1 MTKVPCLFP
10 LSTNLVPGNCF
21 KVTTFQIFRSSTSTS
36 TATRQADQRYGNG
49 KVKRRAREC
58 NVDGLGIT
66 RRQGFWPPFLNRD
79 FFYLSLLPDLQAAA
93 GRGRGVCV
101 QNSIGTPRHLRYL
114 RYLRHLRH
122 LHELASEELYRAGG
136 WRTFLAVIGVFYLR
150 EYDNQIRRDRL
161 GSGLLGAGRL
171 LGRKRRQSLVSLFK
185 LQRSW
190 QVAAAATFHNFHAK
204 RDAVMATNAWPLSS
218 G

>member
-21 KVTTFQIFRSSTSTS
+21 KSDYIPNLSQFNFNVNRHAPSGSTIWQWQSQTES
-36 TATRQADQRYGNG
+36 ERMQRRRPGHHSAPRFLATLF
-49 KVKRRAREC
+49 ES
-58 NVDGLGIT
+58 
-66 RRQGFWPPFLNRD
+66 GF
-79 FFYLSLLPDLQAAA
+79 FFYLSLLPDLLAAA

-101 QNSIGTPRHLRYL
+101 QNSIRTPRHLRYL
-114 RYLRHLRH
+114 RYLRH

-171 LGRKRRQSLVSLFK
+171 LRRKRRQSLVSLFK
-185 LQRSW
+185 PEVLAGRCR
-190 QVAAAATFHNFHAK
+190 
-204 RDAVMATNAWPLSS
+204 RDISQLPCET
-218 G
+218 